1 MDRIEKILVAAVI
14 AFSLGVLIV
23 SSQMQAHFNDYKSEQ
38 EKKYDLVCLERDSLN
53 ELAEQYKKQ
62 YEASLKE
69 ISVLK
74 ERLAVKTAP
83 DEEIG
88 WDFDYVVRVVGA
100 EARGEPWEGKLAVCQ
115 CIQETAERTGKTPYE
130 VVQKGYASPVGYDV
144 MDGMEDV
151 NEACLLVFLNGY
163 KPFTEPIQYFYST
176 ENGFY
181 SKWHESQVFCYEIGT
196 HRYFKEVE
204 Q

>member
-23 SSQMQAHFNDYKSEQ
+23 SSEMQVQFNEYKSEQ

-53 ELAEQYKKQ
+53 GLAEQYKKQ
-62 YEASLKE
+62 YEESLKE

-83 DEEIG
+83 NVEIG

-144 MDGMEDV
+144 TDGMEDV

-163 KPFTEPIQYFYST
+163 KPFPEPIQYFYST
-176 ENGFY
+176 KNGFY
-181 SKWHESQVFCYEIGT
+181 SEWHESKVFCFEIGS
-196 HRYFKEVE
+196 HRFFKEVD
-204 Q
+204 

>member
-1 MDRIEKILVAAVI
+1 MYVGLIIWTIAERNTAQREVEQAQRGMLTAIGERNNAV
-14 AFSLGVLIV
+14 
-23 SSQMQAHFNDYKSEQ
+23 
-38 EKKYDLVCLERDSLN
+38 
-53 ELAEQYKKQ
+53 ELAKQYKAEYQQAVFEIAELKQ
-62 YEASLKE
+62 QNEELTKQIDILREPPADAYN
-69 ISVLK
+69 
-74 ERLAVKTAP
+74 
-83 DEEIG
+83 EIG

-130 VVQKGYASPVGYDV
+130 VVQKGYASPVGHNV

-163 KPFTEPIQYFYST
+163 KPFAEPIQYFYST
-176 ENGFY
+176 RNGFY
-181 SKWHESQVFCYEIGT
+181 SEWHESQDFCYEIGS
-196 HRYFKEVE
+196 HRFFKEAE